1 MQFLKVS
8 TDPTVRNCNG
18 VAHSRDAG
26 QPPEM
31 HVQPYET
38 GEQKLRV
45 RFFKRIQD
53 WILLL

>member
-1 MQFLKVS
+1 M
-8 TDPTVRNCNG
+8 

-26 QPPEM
+26 QPPAM
-31 HVQPYET
+31 QVHQYET

-45 RFFKRIQD
+45 RFFKKIQD